1 MHPGMDAKAI
11 PSSIRTQ
18 SKFTRHAYIHLA
30 QVAKLKAAVYLG
42 KFAAAAASV
51 GGERRATLGIRARI
65 CFIRP
70 ERQNSRLLPRS
81 ALTRNFMNKLADIA
95 AAAWC
100 G

>member
-1 MHPGMDAKAI
+1 MHPGMDAKVI

-18 SKFTRHAYIHLA
+18 SKFTRRAYIHLA

-42 KFAAAAASV
+42 KFAAAASV
-51 GGERRATLGIRARI
+51 GGERRATLGIRTRI

-70 ERQNSRLLPRS
+70 ERRNSRLLPRS
-81 ALTRNFMNKLADIA
+81 ALTRNFMNKLADMA